1 VLACACAL
9 LLLMRARGIR
19 SSHADLVGGMLGPL
33 LVVATVGPVL
43 LRSEG
48 IWSRLASALGAGLL
62 LALVSWAGARL
73 VRRLERDQPAP
84 ALTVWTGISLSL
96 AGLAWNLYGDGPG
109 AAWPAQASIPIGAA
123 VASVGLLRRAGAR
136 PRAPRTHFGAPL
148 LGLALVAT
156 AAPFWPSW
164 LPWLQVDQNIPDVGS
179 WPPNFLFVA
188 LGASGA
194 PQETLPRSTSAVLV
208 TLRPDAVTYPNLTPE
223 PEVASLLTL
232 PDGSL
237 FGSQLYAAGYA
248 TAAIGAVPEEVRELG
263 VAEVDD
269 QPGGRRLLEES
280 AAWMAGAPLL
290 LGSGLLGLLG
300 HDRPL
305 RSAEQLGDE
314 AARWLLG
321 WRTTRAPAPF
331 FLFVDLRAPEAD
343 ATAIDLGL
351 RTILD
356 SLQQLQ
362 LDAVTLLV
370 LAVETSDSAASPPS
384 LRVLVVPP
392 SSWPHPPRLE
402 VAATVWGRALC
413 QSLLQIAQSDGK
425 RPVQLPGLSQEL
437 TPPQLP

>member
-1 VLACACAL
+1 
-9 LLLMRARGIR
+9 
-19 SSHADLVGGMLGPL
+19 
-33 LVVATVGPVL
+33 
-43 LRSEG
+43 
-48 IWSRLASALGAGLL
+48 
-62 LALVSWAGARL
+62 
-73 VRRLERDQPAP
+73 
-84 ALTVWTGISLSL
+84 
-96 AGLAWNLYGDGPG
+96 
-109 AAWPAQASIPIGAA
+109 
-123 VASVGLLRRAGAR
+123 
-136 PRAPRTHFGAPL
+136 
-148 LGLALVAT
+148 
-156 AAPFWPSW
+156 
-164 LPWLQVDQNIPDVGS
+164 
-179 WPPNFLFVA
+179 
-188 LGASGA
+188 
-194 PQETLPRSTSAVLV
+194 
-208 TLRPDAVTYPNLTPE
+208 
-223 PEVASLLTL
+223 
-232 PDGSL
+232 
-237 FGSQLYAAGYA
+237 
-248 TAAIGAVPEEVRELG
+248 
-263 VAEVDD
+263 
-269 QPGGRRLLEES
+269 
-280 AAWMAGAPLL
+280 MAGAPLL